1 MQSLDK
7 IIKLDLKSKLK
18 VKKGET
24 PNFLSKFDKNT
35 KYQADIW
42 SDKTYKVD
50 PKTHVFTTI
59 QEHFGNRLIKS
70 LKIKKDSVVVDIGC
84 FIGEKLWQI
93 NPKNKYLGIGV
104 DIAIPSLKAAQDI
117 DIYGHKYIAADL
129 ENLPFKDKS
138 VDTVMIFDVIEHL
151 THADR
156 GFSEVSRVLK
166 PGGQFLLH
174 IPIKDNTWSFFGWK
188 QRLFPQEAKKEYL
201 DVGHA
206 PDRMLTSM
214 QIKDFLKKND
224 LKLEKEIYYNSF
236 LVHFFDREMNKMVAN
251 FIVKLLG
258 GGKSK
263 VKNTRSVHTG
273 SVGKVRNFYGRI
285 IVPILEFLSWPD
297 WLLSMLRIGNTYFVL
312 VKKK

>member
-1 MQSLDK
+1 LLFDRSYILGKQMK
-7 IIKLDLKSKLK
+7 K
-18 VKKGET
+18 VKK
-24 PNFLSKFDKNT
+24 NNINK
-35 KYQADIW
+35 
-42 SDKTYKVD
+42 
-50 PKTHVFTTI
+50 
-59 QEHFGNRLIKS
+59 LI
-70 LKIKKDSVVVDIGC
+70 
-84 FIGEKLWQI
+84 
-93 NPKNKYLGIGV
+93 
-104 DIAIPSLKAAQDI
+104 
-117 DIYGHKYIAADL
+117 
-129 ENLPFKDKS
+129 
-138 VDTVMIFDVIEHL
+138 VIL
-151 THADR
+151 Y
-156 GFSEVSRVLK
+156 S
-166 PGGQFLLH
+166 
-174 IPIKDNTWSFFGWK
+174 
-188 QRLFPQEAKKEYL
+188 EAKKEYL